1 MIRFL
6 KYLWAGALLASVHVS
21 PGAAADPLTTTGL
34 SFLKMGGGV
43 RAAGLGGAY
52 SAVSEDAFSLRWNC
66 AGIAG
71 LEGYSLGLAH
81 NSWYQGIRHEEAVF
95 SDLLGGFAYGLL
107 FANQTVPGIE
117 YREERPTDEP
127 IDTFS
132 AHDFVLG
139 TFLSRRLGERLA
151 LGGGLKWIY
160 EKIYTDQAQGTSWD
174 LGLTYR
180 LLPRFSL
187 AATVLDQGDNIRT
200 NDYDLELPARL
211 VLGAAYRTGPTT
223 GRYPLLLVVDYT
235 RPRQDPARLNTG
247 LELSLTDS
255 IDLRGGYLW
264 GDRLAGSYSLGLGIW
279 VRSVRFDYAYQP
291 IRYDLGRVHR
301 IGLIWGV

>member
-1 MIRFL
+1 M
-6 KYLWAGALLASVHVS
+6 KYLMAVVLLTSFHHS
-21 PGAAADPLTTTGL
+21 PGVAAEPLTTTGL

-71 LEGYSLGLAH
+71 LDGYSLGLAH

-95 SDLLGGFAYGLL
+95 SDFWGSFAYGLL
-107 FANQTVPGIE
+107 FANQTVPEIE
-117 YREERPTDEP
+117 FREDRPSDDP

-139 TFLSRRLGERLA
+139 AFLSRRLGERLA

-160 EKIYTDQAQGTSWD
+160 EKIYTDQSQGSSWD

-180 LLPRFSL
+180 LLPRFTLS
-187 AATVLDQGDNIRT
+187 ASVLDQGGNIRT
-200 NDYDLELPARL
+200 NDYDLELPSRL
-211 VLGAAYRTGPTT
+211 VLGGAYRTGAVI
-223 GRYPLLLVVDYT
+223 GRSPLLLVVDYT
-235 RPRQDPARLNTG
+235 RPKHNPARFNAG
-247 LELSLTDS
+247 LEVPLRGF

-264 GDRLAGSYSLGLGIW
+264 GDRLAGSYSLGLGIR
-279 VRSVRFDYAYQP
+279 VLSVRLDYAYQP
-291 IRYDLGRVHR
+291 IRYDLGRIHR
-301 IGLIWGV
+301 IGLIWGG